1 MIIHTPTTEAQACF
15 VVKSVVASGIPL
27 AIRGGGTR
35 SGLGRPSQAASTLSS
50 AGLTGITL
58 YEPAEMVI
66 GARAGTPL
74 SLVQET
80 LAERGQMLP
89 FEPMDHR
96 LLLGTEGEPTIGAVA
111 AGNISGPRRINAG
124 AARDSLI
131 GIRLINGRGEAI
143 KSGGRVMKNVT
154 GLDLVKLVAGSFGT
168 LGFLTEVVFR
178 VLPKPERVVTLV
190 WRGLPDEAAV
200 ALLSTALGSPFE
212 PFAAAHLPAGIGA
225 RAFSSEVDTGSPAT
239 NAKRLREENASKQG
253 AGAVERSNWIGNGSS
268 EARTLLRLENFSASI
283 DYRSAELAALLT
295 AHGAPEM
302 LEGADSEALWQD
314 VRDAGFFAGTQEA
327 VWRLSLAPTNGPRAT
342 AAIANVL
349 PQARWFYDWG
359 GGLVWLAVPDADD
372 AGAAAIRAAIRPLGG
387 HATLVRAP
395 DAIRASVPVFEPLAE
410 PLLRVTAG
418 IKTSFDPAGIF
429 EPGRMYAGI

>member
-1 MIIHTPTTEAQACF
+1 MTIHTPTTEAQACA
-15 VVKSVVASGIPL
+15 VVASIVATGIPL
-27 AIRGGGTR
+27 SIRGGGTR
-35 SGLGRPSQAASTLSS
+35 SGLGRPIQVVSTLSS

-66 GARAGTPL
+66 AARAGTPL

-96 LLLGTEGEPTIGAVA
+96 PLLGTTGEPTIGAVA

-154 GLDLVKLVAGSFGT
+154 GLDLVKLVAGSHGT
-168 LGFLTEVVFR
+168 LGFLTEVTFR
-178 VLPKPERVVTLV
+178 VLPKPERIATLT
-190 WRGLPDEAAV
+190 WQGLADDAAI
-200 ALLSTALGSPFE
+200 ALLSAALGSPFE
-212 PFAAAHLPAGIGA
+212 PMAAAHLPAGIGA
-225 RAFSSEVDTGSPAT
+225 EH
-239 NAKRLREENASKQG
+239 
-253 AGAVERSNWIGNGSS
+253 
-268 EARTLLRLENFSASI
+268 ARTVLRLENFSDSI
-283 DYRSAELAALLT
+283 DYRGKALAELFSRN
-295 AHGAPEM
+295 GQPQQS
-302 LEGADSEALWQD
+302 EGSASEALWAEI
-314 VRDAGFFAGTQEA
+314 RDASFFAGTQEA
-327 VWRLSLAPTNGPRAT
+327 VWRLSLAPGNGPRAT
-342 AAIANVL
+342 AAIARAV

-359 GGLVWLAVPDADD
+359 GGLVWLAVPAEGD

-395 DAIRASVPVFEPLAE
+395 DAVRAAVPVFEPLSE
-410 PLLRVTAG
+410 PLMRVSAG
-418 IKTSFDPAGIF
+418 IKQSFDPAGIF